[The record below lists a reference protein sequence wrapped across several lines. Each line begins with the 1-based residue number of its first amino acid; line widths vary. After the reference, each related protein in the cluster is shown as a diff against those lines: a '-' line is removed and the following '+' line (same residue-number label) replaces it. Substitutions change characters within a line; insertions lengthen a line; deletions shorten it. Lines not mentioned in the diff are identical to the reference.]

1 MKISRKS
8 KRGSGITESGAL
20 SDLAFLLI
28 IFFMLSTT
36 FIVLPGIKIDLP
48 KVSAQKIELEKTE
61 IVLTVDD
68 SGEMYF
74 DQQPVDMNQMRMRL
88 NSIASENPRTLV
100 LLKGDRSAH
109 YGPVIDVLNAIRI
122 AGLNR
127 IAIVTR
133 KPTRSESLEI
143 DTKQ

>member
-1 MKISRKS
+1 MWVRK
-8 KRGSGITESGAL
+8 KR
-20 SDLAFLLI
+20 SDDGNLDMTPLVDVVFLLI

-68 SGEMYF
+68 SGELYF
-74 DQQPVDMNQMRMRL
+74 DQQSVDMKQMRLRL

-109 YGPVIDVLNAIRI
+109 YGPVIDVLNAIRT

-127 IAIVTR
+127 IAIITQ
-133 KPTRSESLEI
+133 KPTKPEEQEI
-143 DTKQ
+143 DTK

>member
-1 MKISRKS
+1 MWVRK
-8 KRGSGITESGAL
+8 KR
-20 SDLAFLLI
+20 SDDGNLDMTPLVDVVFLLI

-68 SGEMYF
+68 SGDLYF
-74 DQQPVDMNQMRMRL
+74 DQQPVDMEQMRLRL
-88 NSIASENPRTLV
+88 NAIASENPRTLV

-109 YGPVIDVLNAIRI
+109 YGPVIDVLNAIRT

-127 IAIVTR
+127 IAIITQ
-133 KPTRSESLEI
+133 KPTNPESRENN
-143 DTKQ
+143 TE

>member
-1 MKISRKS
+1 MWVRKRRS
-8 KRGSGITESGAL
+8 DESNL
-20 SDLAFLLI
+20 DMTPLVDVVFLLI

-48 KVSAQKIELEKTE
+48 KVSAQKVELEKTE
-61 IVLTVDD
+61 IVLTVDS
-68 SGEMYF
+68 SGALFF
-74 DQQPVDMNQMRMRL
+74 DQHPMDIEQMRLRL
-88 NSIASENPRTLV
+88 NTIASENPRTLV

-109 YGPVIDVLNAIRI
+109 YGPVIDVLSALHT

-127 IAIVTR
+127 VAIITR
-133 KPTRSESLEI
+133 KPTKPEEQDI